1 MVGTRIYPNNDG
13 VICSPP
19 PPPPPPPYIHFV
31 SLCNSDSRHVPF
43 LLLFHVH
50 ERQSRQHDHNYN
62 VKSITYNAH
71 TQMPHETSSAEI
83 RPLSPTPIRANP
95 PKHRKVRGKLAR
107 GMSTVDH
114 DLDEEA
120 EAGKMRVGII
130 KVK

>member
-1 MVGTRIYPNNDG
+1 MMEIFV
-13 VICSPP
+13 VPP
-19 PPPPPPPYIHFV
+19 PPPPLPLTSTLCPSAIH
-31 SLCNSDSRHVPF
+31 LIDSRHVPF

-120 EAGKMRVGII
+120 EAGKMRVGVI